1 MAAWKIDKLFS
12 TWYGWPLMKTSIF
25 LVENGANG
33 LNKLCTVR
41 SLDSI
46 DSYLILQYQLL
57 KNISIKSKNCIK

>member
-1 MAAWKIDKLFS
+1 
-12 TWYGWPLMKTSIF
+12 MKTSIF